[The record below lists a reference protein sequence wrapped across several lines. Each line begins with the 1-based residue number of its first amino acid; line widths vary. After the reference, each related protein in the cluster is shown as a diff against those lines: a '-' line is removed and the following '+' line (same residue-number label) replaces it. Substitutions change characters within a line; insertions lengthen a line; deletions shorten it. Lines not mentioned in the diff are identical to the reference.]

1 LIHRPAVGSSLG
13 NKSSA
18 SVISLAESSKHI
30 IQIVQLLEERS
41 MSFSFCLNKNE
52 MLTLCGLSLLYHGL
66 DLKQEGKLM
75 QDGNRLVSVVI
86 KYLETA
92 KAPRAADFRRLAASM
107 INLDT
112 KPKPSNAMGA
122 PSSTK
127 PAVAPLPNTKPNT
140 SPSGRHKQLQSQV
153 HRHASASMSESDLL
167 SQQEKLKRV
176 TLPNVSSQ
184 PSESQSHHYGRTSMD
199 SAWSESAMDKRDY
212 RGSAPHSR
220 TILKPR
226 AGKTSKLP
234 NLDYLSL
241 HTTPTQSQPQAQPS
255 QTTQVSH
262 GSILP
267 TSAYSGPKTTAES
280 TEWDVL
286 LGSFDDRN
294 LYDAIYGG
302 PSSAHLSL
310 GAAGSNYGSWS
321 PESWDLASAPVG
333 DFMNAATSQSVLS
346 LSDEGLSSG
355 EEPSANEMGQADP
368 EFAYKDDFLPGAGL
382 LSDGYRYLYDGSD
395 GTFGL

>member
-1 LIHRPAVGSSLG
+1 
-13 NKSSA
+13 
-18 SVISLAESSKHI
+18 
-30 IQIVQLLEERS
+30 
-41 MSFSFCLNKNE
+41 
-52 MLTLCGLSLLYHGL
+52 
-66 DLKQEGKLM
+66 M

-255 QTTQVSH
+255 QITQVSH